1 MLARGAWHR
10 GIGLLALAGAGNCV
24 AALLAYRF
32 ALNPGGIVVVW
43 APAGFALALL
53 VLIERERWPFAIVGA
68 VVGNIGA
75 DMLHG
80 TSASMAFAGSAA
92 NAVESLVAAWVL
104 VRFFGRRLALGT
116 LREVG
121 GLVIGAVVI
130 SNAVTALAGATMLW
144 NGWHMPFREAWFVWW
159 AGDGMGMLI
168 VAPVILTWVH
178 AVRHFRKIPTRTV
191 VEAAA
196 VCLAIAFVA
205 RAALAP
211 KLSGSA
217 LGGHPY
223 LAFPLLLW
231 AAIRLGPWGAAT
243 GTVVLAAMMALNTSQ
258 ASAAALT
265 AGESPMS
272 RVLELYSFLA
282 LASVSSLVPASI
294 LAERTRSDRRLL
306 DSEERFRQMAEHINE
321 AFFVV
326 DLDTGKPLYVSP
338 TWGEIWGRPMSA
350 AYDPQIWFNA
360 IHPDDRAEMAI
371 AQAALKRGEASDSS
385 FRVVRPNGSERW
397 VHGRAFP
404 VRDKTG
410 RVYRMTGV
418 SSDITDLR
426 QAEQRFAQAQK
437 MEAMGRLAGGVAH
450 DFNNLLTVILGETE
464 ALGATL
470 PPSEDT
476 TEFLT
481 GIRTAG
487 ESAAVLTRQLL
498 AFSRKQL
505 VEPTVFAVNDAVE
518 GVSKMLR
525 RLIGEDVLLQMRL
538 SPKAGQIRAD
548 RGQIEQVLTNL
559 AVNAR
564 DAMPDGGTLTI
575 ESGFAVLDAEFVKL
589 HPGSHAGEFAVI
601 SMTDTGCGMTPEI
614 VARVFEPFFTT
625 KEVGKGTGL
634 GLAMCY
640 GIVKQAHGYITVESE
655 LNAGTTFRIHF
666 PVAGT
671 DPATAE
677 HAAPVPVPRGN
688 ETIMIVEDESGV
700 RRVAARL
707 LRELGYRVFEARDAV
722 EAHRTLAADPTKV
735 DLIFTDVVLPGMN
748 GRELADLVEAMRP
761 GIRVL
766 FATGYTDDIVLQHRL
781 TARDVL
787 VLRKPYTRSA
797 LAGAVRRVLD
807 TPRPSDA
814 GAAPK
819 T

>member
-1 MLARGAWHR
+1 M
-10 GIGLLALAGAGNCV
+10 
-24 AALLAYRF
+24 
-32 ALNPGGIVVVW
+32 
-43 APAGFALALL
+43 
-53 VLIERERWPFAIVGA
+53 
-68 VVGNIGA
+68 
-75 DMLHG
+75 
-80 TSASMAFAGSAA
+80 
-92 NAVESLVAAWVL
+92 
-104 VRFFGRRLALGT
+104 
-116 LREVG
+116 
-121 GLVIGAVVI
+121 
-130 SNAVTALAGATMLW
+130 
-144 NGWHMPFREAWFVWW
+144 
-159 AGDGMGMLI
+159 
-168 VAPVILTWVH
+168 
-178 AVRHFRKIPTRTV
+178 
-191 VEAAA
+191 
-196 VCLAIAFVA
+196 
-205 RAALAP
+205 
-211 KLSGSA
+211 
-217 LGGHPY
+217 
-223 LAFPLLLW
+223 
-231 AAIRLGPWGAAT
+231 
-243 GTVVLAAMMALNTSQ
+243 
-258 ASAAALT
+258 
-265 AGESPMS
+265 
-272 RVLELYSFLA
+272 
-282 LASVSSLVPASI
+282 
-294 LAERTRSDRRLL
+294 
-306 DSEERFRQMAEHINE
+306 
-321 AFFVV
+321 
-326 DLDTGKPLYVSP
+326 
-338 TWGEIWGRPMSA
+338 
-350 AYDPQIWFNA
+350 
-360 IHPDDRAEMAI
+360 
-371 AQAALKRGEASDSS
+371 
-385 FRVVRPNGSERW
+385 
-397 VHGRAFP
+397 VHG
-404 VRDKTG
+404 V
-410 RVYRMTGV
+410 
-418 SSDITDLR
+418 
-426 QAEQRFAQAQK
+426 
-437 MEAMGRLAGGVAH
+437 
-450 DFNNLLTVILGETE
+450 
-464 ALGATL
+464 
-470 PPSEDT
+470 
-476 TEFLT
+476 LT

-655 LNAGTTFRIHF
+655 LNAGTTFRIYL

-671 DPATAE
+671 DSATAE
-677 HAAPVPVPRGN
+677 HAVPVPAPRGN